1 MNVTKGCLDVI
12 CKKIISFVDG
22 QDVFRFAMMQNA
34 QFFKGFS
41 YCNMIP
47 LVAVFQTQKATA
59 SPTRSFQIEGL
70 LIL

>member
-47 LVAVFQTQKATA
+47 LVAVFQTQKAH
-59 SPTRSFQIEGL
+59 SFAY
-70 LIL
+70 

>member
-47 LVAVFQTQKATA
+47 LVAVCQRKLTA
-59 SPTRSFQIEGL
+59 SPTRSFEIEGL